1 MFPSEYYEI
10 FKSTYFE
17 EHLWTG
23 ASILRMKL
31 ILNVINEQ
39 IHVSITVKKIEYH
52 ICFSW
57 NQQMYHNFRSNRQEV
72 FY

>member
-31 ILNVINEQ
+31 ILNVSNE
-39 IHVSITVKKIEYH
+39 
-52 ICFSW
+52 
-57 NQQMYHNFRSNRQEV
+57 
-72 FY
+72 